1 MILLVMVGSLIWVLS
16 QVATNISMPQKVDIK
31 APDLLGKNSVLTRFD
46 EQGLKRS
53 VLVASH
59 VTHIPENDT
68 MLFEAP
74 VLTQTEPGKP
84 TIVVV
89 GTRAKT
95 IHKASETWFYDATT
109 LRRAPFEDQAELV
122 IDGRDIWLDSKAEIA
137 TSSQFVTAKM
147 GKNHAEGVG
156 FALNNIRQTL
166 ELKSKVKMTYVPT
179 SRSALGGAAH

>member
-1 MILLVMVGSLIWVLS
+1 
-16 QVATNISMPQKVDIK
+16 MPDMF
-31 APDLLGKNSVLTRFD
+31 GKDSVLLRFD
-46 EQGLKRS
+46 EQGKKRS
-53 VLVASH
+53 ILIASH
-59 VTHIPENDT
+59 VTHIPDNDT

-84 TIVVV
+84 KVVVV

-95 IHKASETWFYDATT
+95 VQKASQTWFYDATN

-137 TSSQFVTAKM
+137 KSTQFVTAQM

-156 FALNNIRQTL
+156 FVLNNMLQTL
-166 ELKSKVKMTYVPT
+166 ELKSKVKMTYVPIPRT
-179 SRSALGGAAH
+179 APGGAAH